1 MTRRGSE
8 LPSGA
13 SGQRYRIEYLDSV
26 VEEDIPR
33 LPKGA
38 RHLIKRAIEERLTI
52 DPVGLGK
59 PLRYSL
65 KGHRRLRVG
74 DYRIVYRIDYV
85 ERCVTIVVIKH
96 RKDVYEE

>member
-1 MTRRGSE
+1 MTKPGSD
-8 LPSGA
+8 L
-13 SGQRYRIEYLDSV
+13 YRIEYLMSV
-26 VEEDIPR
+26 VDEDIPR
-33 LPKGA
+33 LPKSV
-38 RHLIKRAIEERLTI
+38 RNLIRRAIEERLAI

-74 DYRIVYRIDYV
+74 DYRIVYRINPDEQLV
-85 ERCVTIVVIKH
+85 PIVVIKH